1 MAQATFKVKIRKSAG
16 KGSARKLRA
25 SGLVPSVFYGTGVGS
40 ISLSFEPNSFRSI
53 LSSQTGVNTILKL
66 ECDDEKNPIHGTFAL
81 VKAVQRDP
89 ISRNFL
95 HADLVEVALNKKV
108 TVSIPIHVTGKA
120 RGVALGGILHESV
133 RQVNVVCLPG
143 SIPAN
148 FTIDI
153 TSLEIGDVVHL
164 NDIVRPEGVEFES
177 KENISILGV
186 TMPVK
191 EEVAAP
197 VVEAVVEGAEGA
209 AAGKEAAPGAK
220 TDEKS
225 GKEAKGAKDAKP
237 GKEGKESK
245 K

>member
-1 MAQATFKVKIRKSAG
+1 MAQATFKVNLRNTAG

-25 SGLVPSVFYGTGVGS
+25 SGFVPSVFYGTGVGS
-40 ISLSFEPNSFRSI
+40 VSLSFAPDSFNAI

-66 ECDDEKNPIHGTFAL
+66 ECDEPKNPIHGAFAL

-89 ISRNFL
+89 ISRRFL

-108 TVSIPIHVTGKA
+108 TVSVPIHVTGKA
-120 RGVALGGILHESV
+120 KGVALGGILHESV
-133 RQVNVVCLPG
+133 RQVEVVCLPG
-143 SIPAN
+143 NIPAN

-153 TSLEIGDVVHL
+153 AALEIGDVVHL
-164 NDIVRPEGVEFES
+164 NDIKLPDGVEFES

-197 VVEAVVEGAEGA
+197 VAEVVTEGIEAA

-220 TDEKS
+220 TDDKAS
-225 GKEAKGAKDAKP
+225 GKDAKP
-237 GKEGKESK
+237 GKEGKEGKEGK